1 MGISVGGLASG
12 IDSDSI
18 ISQLLALEE
27 QRIFLIQKRI
37 AEEEV
42 KKASYQ
48 DLSSR
53 VSALKSVASSLNNA
67 DVYGKLE
74 ASSTDA
80 GISVTAKT
88 TATEGNYTV
97 EVLQVATKHRVAAQ
111 GFKDDSATAVAAL
124 GGTFAYQIG
133 DGTEKVIDLE
143 TTTTL
148 KGLAEKINE
157 NSGVTASIV
166 NDGSDQNPYRLIL
179 TATTPGK
186 DNQIQVTQNSTTL
199 NFDDKQ
205 FEAVTVDSDNAADY
219 LGTVTSG
226 GTYTGQENTSYVME
240 IITEGAADGTAK
252 YRLSTDGGLT
262 FNDNA
267 GSGFAVTSGGPL
279 SLANGVTIN
288 FEDNGTL
295 KEGDTF
301 SVDVF
306 NPELETS
313 QDAIL
318 KVDGISIRQSTNAVN
333 DVFEGISFNIEN
345 ATLNTSTT
353 LSVKRDSGTVTE
365 KLSEFIGAY
374 NGVVG
379 FLSAQFKFDP
389 ASGRTAPALNGDSAA
404 RQVDRDVKKL
414 IATRMD
420 GLAGDTVSTLTELG
434 ITSDK
439 ETGLISFNP
448 MTLDDVVKDDPRAA
462 ERVLSSFGERLNGNF
477 EFAARSSKTKAGEYA
492 VIVTQ
497 ARTQATL
504 VGSAAADA
512 LAQDEVLTVNFN
524 QDATDENAAIRNEE
538 ITLTAGQTRAQQIE
552 SINEVFENRGFGLEA
567 YLNDDNKIVIQ
578 ATEYGDDYAVDVVS
592 DLAAGAGTS
601 GIGNVVIA
609 DEGQN
614 LEGSIGGTKATIFKG
629 NQLKG
634 ATGFDSEG
642 IRVEIPDDVT
652 GNLGDV
658 RIVNGLAAMLPDM
671 VERLTGSSGVLGTRT
686 SGVDKR
692 IESLQADIL
701 KQQKRISTQEDRLR
715 RQFTAME
722 VSMAQLN
729 SLGDYITQQMEAMAN
744 ANKK

>member
-53 VSALKSVASSLNNA
+53 VSALKSVASSLNNS
-67 DVYGKLE
+67 DVFGKLE

-80 GISVTAKT
+80 GLSVTATKS
-88 TATEGNYTV
+88 AAEGNYKV
-97 EVLQVATKHRVAAQ
+97 KVQQIATKHRVAAQ
-111 GFKDDSATAVAAL
+111 GFKDDSTTAVAAL

-133 DGTEKVIDLE
+133 SGTERVIDLE
-143 TTTTL
+143 NTTTL
-148 KGLAEKINE
+148 KELAEKINE
-157 NSGVTASIV
+157 GSGVTASIV

-179 TATTPGK
+179 TAKTPGQ
-186 DNQIQVTQNSTTL
+186 DNEILVTQNSTSL
-199 NFDDKQ
+199 NFADKQ
-205 FEAVTVDSDNAADY
+205 IEAVTVDGDNATEY
-219 LGTVTSG
+219 LGAVTSG
-226 GTYTGQENTSYVME
+226 GTYTGEENTSYVME
-240 IITEGAADGTAK
+240 VITEGAADGTAK

-262 FNDNA
+262 FDDNGGA
-267 GSGFAVTSGGPL
+267 GFSVTSGGPL

-306 NPELETS
+306 NPELETP
-313 QDAIL
+313 QDAL
-318 KVDGISIRQSTNAVN
+318 LTVDGISIRKSTNVIK
-333 DVFEGISFNIEN
+333 DVFEGISFNVEN

-353 LSVKRDSGTVTE
+353 LSVKRDSGSVTA

-389 ASGRTAPALNGDSAA
+389 ASGRSAPALNGDSAA
-404 RQVDRDVKKL
+404 RQVDREVKKL
-414 IATRMD
+414 IATRME

-434 ITSDK
+434 ITSNK
-439 ETGLISFNP
+439 ETGQLSFSTT
-448 MTLDDVVKDDPRAA
+448 TLDEVVKNDPRAA
-462 ERVLSSFGERLNGNF
+462 ERVLSSFGERISGNF
-477 EFAARSSKTKAGEYA
+477 DYVARSSKTKPGEYS
-492 VIVTQ
+492 VTVTQ

-504 VGSAAADA
+504 VGSSISET
-512 LAQDEVLTVNFN
+512 LTQDETLSFNFN
-524 QDATDENAAIRNEE
+524 RDATDGDAVIRNLDVN
-538 ITLTAGQTRAQQIE
+538 LTAGLTQVQQIDT
-552 SINEVFENRGFGLEA
+552 INEAFEGRGFELEA
-567 YLNDDNKIVIQ
+567 LLNDDNKIVIQ
-578 ATEYGDDYAVDVVS
+578 ATEYGDDFAVDVVS
-592 DLAAGAGTS
+592 DIAAGAGTS
-601 GIGNVVIA
+601 GIGNVLIA
-609 DEGQN
+609 DEGKD
-614 LEGSIGGTKATIFKG
+614 LEGLIGGTKATIFKG

-634 ATGFDSEG
+634 AAGFDAEG
-642 IRVEIPDDVT
+642 IKVEIPDDVT
-652 GNLGDV
+652 GNLGNV

-671 VERLTGSSGVLGTRT
+671 VERLTGSTGVLGTRT
-686 SGVDKR
+686 SGVEKR
-692 IESLQADIL
+692 IESLQADIV
-701 KQQKRISTQEDRLR
+701 KQQKRIGAQETRLR

-722 VSMAQLN
+722 VAMAQLN
-729 SLGDYITQQMEAMAN
+729 SLGDYISQQMEAMRN
-744 ANKK
+744 SNKK